1 MEHTKNGALLPL
13 EGGERRRCSGK
24 GFLLPRER
32 FGAYPAMRPMKESK
46 SPPARTEPICPATL
60 APAACMRR
68 WFPRSYSCPILCTT
82 RDNAELMGMSDRVG
96 TIEAGKCADFI
107 LVDGDPLK
115 DVRIFQNRE
124 KILAIVQDGKF
135 IKKTL

>member
-1 MEHTKNGALLPL
+1 MVGSGQPFKALEIELKARVM
-13 EGGERRRCSGK
+13 G
-24 GFLLPRER
+24 
-32 FGAYPAMRPMKESK
+32 PMK
-46 SPPARTEPICPATL
+46 A
-60 APAACMRR
+60 
-68 WFPRSYSCPILCTT
+68 ILCTT
-82 RDNAELMGMSDRVG
+82 RDNAELMGLSDRVG